1 MQKCKNAKKE
11 GSRHRGGCAFF
22 SKGLK
27 GLKGFKGFKVF
38 KGFRDFKVPTGQI
51 RPTLRAALAA
61 VTPPKAAKRAESNC
75 QSNRKSVFLVS

>member
-1 MQKCKNAKKE
+1 MQNAKCKNAKMQKE
-11 GSRHRGGCAFF
+11 GGHHRDGRAFF

-27 GLKGFKGFKVF
+27 GFRAFRD
-38 KGFRDFKVPTGQI
+38 FRDFKVPYYQI

>member
-1 MQKCKNAKKE
+1 MQKCKNAKKK
-11 GSRHRGGCAFF
+11 ADIIATAAYFF

-27 GLKGFKGFKVF
+27 GFKVFKGF

-75 QSNRKSVFLVS
+75 QSNRRSVFLVS